1 MKNDSQ
7 LAQELRA
14 MTDAELSRSPQPDV
28 DLVEAYVDAILEL
41 DGVEP
46 ETDEE
51 VRRGIETVLKKNTQK
66 HMRKHRRIR
75 RALIAAIVAVLVAA
89 SSAAFMPLGTND
101 ESMLH
106 KWDFFLLHQKP
117 GYSMD
122 FGDYL
127 TLVRGGKIETFKS
140 IRQFVR
146 ITGANILVPTVL
158 PEKNNLREVG
168 VVFDY
173 LFDCPSVHFD
183 TGDPK
188 IFVCV
193 YIGYT
198 HDDLES
204 WEQAEQIGGHV
215 CGIAAEDMWYQ
226 ADFNYDGNGYTVSA
240 HTYEDLLAV
249 VDGLRDASKLYGKK

>member
-1 MKNDSQ
+1 MKTNAQ
-7 LAQELRA
+7 IAQELRER
-14 MTDAELSRSPQPDV
+14 MDAELSDPAQADI
-28 DLVEAYVDAILEL
+28 DLVAAYVDTILDLDAI
-41 DGVEP
+41 EP

-51 VRRGIETVLKKNTQK
+51 VRAGIENVLHAKTNS
-66 HMRKHRRIR
+66 RKRRHVR
-75 RALIAAIVAVLVAA
+75 RALIAAVAAVLIAA
-89 SSAAFMPLGTND
+89 CSAAFMPLGTND
-101 ESMLH
+101 ESMLQ
-106 KWDFFLLHQKP
+106 KWDFFLLHQEP

-146 ITGANILVPTVL
+146 KTGADILVPTVL
-158 PEKNNLREVG
+158 PDKTNLRKVL
-168 VVFDY
+168 VSFDY
-173 LFDCPSVHFD
+173 LFDCPCIHFD
-183 TGDPK
+183 TGDTK
-188 IFVCV
+188 IFVCA

-198 HDDLES
+198 HNDLES

-240 HTYEDLLAV
+240 HSYDDL
-249 VDGLRDASKLYGKK
+249 ASIIENLQNSQELYGKRK

>member
-1 MKNDSQ
+1 MKPNAQ
-7 LAQELRA
+7 IAQELRA
-14 MTDAELSRSPQPDV
+14 GIDAELSDPSQADV
-28 DLVEAYVDAILEL
+28 NLVAACVDTILEL
-41 DGVEP
+41 DAIEP
-46 ETDEE
+46 ETDAE
-51 VRRGIETVLKKNTQK
+51 VRAGIENVLRAKTSS
-66 HMRKHRRIR
+66 RKRRRVR
-75 RALIAAIVAVLVAA
+75 RALIAAVAAILIVAC
-89 SSAAFMPLGTND
+89 SAAFMPLGTND

-106 KWDFFLLHQKP
+106 KLGFFLLHQEP
-117 GYSMD
+117 GYRMD

-127 TLVRGGKIETFKS
+127 TLVYEGKWKTYSS

-146 ITGANILVPTVL
+146 KTGADILVPTVL
-158 PEKNNLREVG
+158 PDKTNLRKVL
-168 VVFDY
+168 VSFDY

-188 IFVCV
+188 VFVCV

-204 WEQAEQIGGHV
+204 WEQTEQIGGHV

-240 HTYEDLLAV
+240 HSYDDL
-249 VDGLRDASKLYGKK
+249 ASIIENLQNSQELYGKRK